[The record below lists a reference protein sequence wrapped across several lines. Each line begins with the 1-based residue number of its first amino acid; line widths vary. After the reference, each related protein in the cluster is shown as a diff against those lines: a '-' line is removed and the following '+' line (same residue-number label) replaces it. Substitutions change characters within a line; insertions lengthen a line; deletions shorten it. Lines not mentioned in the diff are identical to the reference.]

1 MIYIE
6 NIENH
11 KLGSFTESEE
21 IAKDLGWTLT
31 RGESEIEQSDID
43 WGWYEKGFAPM
54 KSDAQKADDLKAVK
68 LREAEELLNARL
80 TSNSNYPQ
88 AESDSFEVQQKEAL
102 MYIQNPEIEAYKIPT
117 ITGIA
122 KGRGIELSELA
133 VKILK
138 NAEEFAPKRG
148 ELLGIFQKIRNMLYD
163 AETIA
168 EIEAIDVKA
177 IFDEAFGEVKVAIF
191 RMNV

>member
-1 MIYIE
+1 MLYIE
-6 NIENH
+6 NMENH
-11 KLGSFTESEE
+11 KLGNFTPSEDV
-21 IAKDLGWTLT
+21 AKSLGWTLT
-31 RGESEIEQSDID
+31 CGESEIEQSDID

-54 KSDAQKADDLKAVK
+54 KSDAQKADDLKTVK

-148 ELLGIFQKIRNMLYD
+148 ELLGTFQKVRNTLNAAATL
-163 AETIA
+163 AEV
-168 EIEAIDVKA
+168 EAVDVRA
-177 IFDEAFGEVKVAIF
+177 IFGEEQ
-191 RMNV
+191 